1 MEARKELAIAAAKV
15 LAAKALN
22 KYKEYTNWT
31 LSISDD
37 DDLFLDVQTW
47 LAEAVNATGTRRAL
61 AVRTKSTFTFEDS
74 HLGRNAELGLTFD
87 GDTLQRLMIFG
98 HPVTVEFKVP
108 ERIGGNDYVRALRP
122 VKIIFRAT
130 TKEGRDAVLFVIND
144 INDKKNA
151 NSKQPS
157 LYVMGKWDDWRKI
170 QGLPPRTLESVIV
183 KGNIIDDI
191 HRDIKNFVR
200 DEPKYVK
207 LGIPYHRS
215 YLLSGP
221 PGTGKTSTVR
231 ALAHVMNMDLWYAQ
245 LADLSKDN
253 RLSSLLSE
261 VRGGILLLEDI
272 DSYHAATSR
281 QENHNAISAS
291 GLLNALDGVATPHGL
306 ITVMT
311 TNYINKLDP
320 ALVRPGRVDRT
331 FEFEFPDSDTVTRH
345 FEFFYGKKPD
355 FIGNWPEGKSSAE
368 IAEIF
373 KNNFDDPDR
382 AEQELLFSRRATHV

>member
-37 DDLFLDVQTW
+37 DDLFLDVQAW
-47 LAEAVNATGTRRAL
+47 LAETVNATGTRRSL

-74 HLGRNAELGLTFD
+74 RLGRNAELGLTFD

-151 NSKQPS
+151 NSRQPS

-311 TNYINKLDP
+311 TNYIHKLDP

-331 FEFEFPDSDTVTRH
+331 FEFEFPDSDTIVRH
-345 FEFFYGKKPD
+345 FEFFYGKKPS
-355 FIGNWPEGKSSAE
+355 FTGIYPEGLSSAE

-373 KNNFDDPDR
+373 KNNFDDPDH
-382 AEQELLFSRRATHV
+382 AEQELLLSKEAIYA